1 MRLLRCSESLLEFT
15 LNFTGKSIPLL
26 SAITLLIICWL
37 AVFNAQLFGFVTNYP
52 EGCSE
57 ISGQHFGTFVEV
69 RGKEIKRMGFVWNTV
84 EPLIS
89 GHLKRRD
96 YRCVLHDF
104 RFPRFISVKTPKGFW
119 PRISVRIIYRCLQ

>member
-69 RGKEIKRMGFVWNTV
+69 RGKEIKRRVLCGIQWN
-84 EPLIS
+84 L
-89 GHLKRRD
+89 
-96 YRCVLHDF
+96 
-104 RFPRFISVKTPKGFW
+104 
-119 PRISVRIIYRCLQ
+119 